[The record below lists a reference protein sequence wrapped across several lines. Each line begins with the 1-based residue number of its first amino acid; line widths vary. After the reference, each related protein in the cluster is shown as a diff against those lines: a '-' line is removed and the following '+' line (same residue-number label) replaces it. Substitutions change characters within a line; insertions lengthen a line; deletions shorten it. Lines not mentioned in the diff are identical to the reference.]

1 MGRAGAVVD
10 DRWCRVAQCLTH
22 SGGVEQ
28 VDALPAD
35 AGHHPRGVATRPV
48 PRHRRHTVVCELI
61 DEMAASEPGGSGD
74 KRWSRH
80 GDQRGTPFSPP
91 LNGEKLPSPASVN
104 DRKNR
109 LSAGTRYDGS
119 PAKL

>member
-1 MGRAGAVVD
+1 MAPDANHDALRKTLGD
-10 DRWCRVAQCLTH
+10 Q
-22 SGGVEQ
+22 GVEFLFGAY
-28 VDALPAD
+28 VDMF
-35 AGHHPRGVATRPV
+35 GVPKSKCV
-48 PRHRRHTVVCELI
+48 PLAYI
-61 DEMAASEPGGSGD
+61 DEMAAGEPGGSGD

-80 GDQRGTPFSPP
+80 GGQRGTPFSPP